1 MPWTGIAA
9 AGISALASAGSQFMA
24 GKMNYKSYK
33 RNISLMKLQSELNRD
48 QFNYQTQVNLDN
60 WLKYQSPEGY
70 RKLLEAAG
78 YNVMDIARNGGDLQP
93 GGSFGGS
100 IAGTGIVNSQPVAS
114 TDLSGAGT
122 ALASAAESVQRAK
135 LADQQAKT
143 ESKRQW
149 VMETT
154 GMLNIASKE
163 NVEAETAYQNI
174 VNYIAGETKDDKVKE
189 TKNRAEQSA
198 YDLFKVYTESKILDF
213 ELAKTKPAEYANIVA
228 ETNALYALVLLRGS
242 QIRLT
247 NQEARLVAEKVKTE
261 AFQRALLRAQELFYN
276 QSAFHQQMQGIFKER
291 QIDNDVPFWQA
302 RLMQYQSDNQ
312 NWQAKVNE
320 RTYNWMPWLNISK
333 ILSQQGELFMEIF
346 GAFYTRGKSLQFTRP
361 AKKNL
366 NAKRNYEEG
375 MQRMK
380 SENKSIVDF
389 IWSYNPWIDGNDEF
403 GDSTF

>member
-1 MPWTGIAA
+1 MAWTGIAA
-9 AGISALASAGSQFMA
+9 AGISALASAGSQMMV

-33 RNISLMKLQSELNRD
+33 RNINLMKLQSELNRD
-48 QFNYQTQVNLDN
+48 QFNYQTQVNIDN

-70 RKLLEAAG
+70 RKFLEAAG

-93 GGSFGGS
+93 GGTFGGS

-154 GMLNIASKE
+154 GMLNMSTKE
-163 NVEAETAYQNI
+163 NVEAKTSYQNI

-213 ELAKTKPAEYANIVA
+213 ELMKTKPAEYANIVA

-242 QIRLT
+242 QIKLT

-261 AFQRALLRAQELFYN
+261 AYSRALMAAQEEYYK
-276 QSAFHQQMQGIFKER
+276 QSGLHQAARAAFVQG
-291 QIDNDVPFWQA
+291 QVDNNVPFWQA
-302 RLMQYQSDNQ
+302 NLMQYQSSNQ
-312 NWQAKVNE
+312 EWQAKVHQ
-320 RTYNWMPWLNISK
+320 RTYSWMPWMNLSK
-333 ILSQQGELFMEIF
+333 IVSQQGELAMEIVA
-346 GAFYTRGKSLQFTRP
+346 GIYTRGKSFSITRP

-366 NAKRNYEEG
+366 NAKRNHEQG

-380 SENKSIVDF
+380 DDNKMISDF

>member
-1 MPWTGIAA
+1 MAFTGIAA
-9 AGISALASAGSQFMA
+9 AGIAALASAGSQFMA

-33 RNISLMKLQSELNRD
+33 RNINLMKLQSELNRD

-78 YNVMDIARNGGDLQP
+78 YNAMDIARNGGNLQP

-114 TDLSGAGT
+114 TDLSGAGAAIT
-122 ALASAAESVQRAK
+122 GAAESIQRAK

-154 GMLNIASKE
+154 GMLNMSTKE

-174 VNYIAGETKDDKVKE
+174 VNYIADETKNDKVKE

-213 ELAKTKPAEYANIVA
+213 ELAKTKPAEYAQIVA

-242 QIRLT
+242 QFKLT

-261 AFQRALLRAQELFYN
+261 AFQRALLRAQELFYG
-276 QSAFHQQMQGIFKER
+276 QSAFHQEVQGVFKQR

-302 RLMQYQSDNQ
+302 NLMQYQSANQ
-312 NWQAKVNE
+312 EWQSKVNQ
-320 RTYNWMPWLNISK
+320 RTYSWMPWMNLSK
-333 ILSQQGELFMEIF
+333 IVSQQGELAMEIVA
-346 GAFYTRGKSLQFTRP
+346 GIYTRGKSFSITRP

-380 SENKSIVDF
+380 NDNKMMSDF
-389 IWSYNPWIDGNDEF
+389 IWSYNPWTDSNDEF